1 MKPLISI
8 KEQRRRDREKQAAAK
23 VPLATRVAFVD
34 AWLASKDFS
43 MKDLAKSVGIPEDAA
58 WGILKSPPS
67 WKQRRSLEADA
78 LPLAT
83 RQAFLDA
90 MNGDRTLGEACA
102 ATGISTDAGISLLA
116 RAFKRTTTYSIDW
129 RAK

>member
-1 MKPLISI
+1 MTAFLSI
-8 KEQRRRDREKQAAAK
+8 KDQKREARQKAASAK
-23 VPLATRVAFVD
+23 VPLATRVAFMD

-43 MKDLAKSVGIPEDAA
+43 MKDLAKAQGISEDAA
-58 WGILKSPPS
+58 WGILSHPPS
-67 WKQRRSLEADA
+67 YKQRRRLEADA

-90 MNGDRTLGEACA
+90 MKAGRTMGEACT

-116 RAFKRTTTYSIDW
+116 RAFKRRTHYDLDW
-129 RAK
+129 VAK